1 MYTFFFMSVQC
12 HFLSTNTLQKKFFK
26 LTTLVPIAAEMN
38 LNIKRLQT
46 LTASSVVDCTAC
58 QRSQLFGGRG
68 EEGGAYGEEE
78 GLHIYTLGIQG
89 FVFAQF
95 MRYSPILSGRKSLFL
110 NWHCA
115 ENKPYIKLQVWYTL
129 YHKTI
134 CFRAHSRAPKNKQ
147 TAKCTFKCSTLCE
160 QGSISQIFHDFF
172 PLSHVMLFE
181 DIVWS
186 SVHRKQHRS
195 KRWATKM

>member
-1 MYTFFFMSVQC
+1 MSVQC

-58 QRSQLFGGRG
+58 RRSQLFHGRG
-68 EEGGAYGEEE
+68 EGEKE
-78 GLHIYTLGIQG
+78 GLIERRRGFTYTPCACRDLCLRNLCVIVPFFQEENLCSWIEIVLKISPTLSYRCVTSQNHLFQG
-89 FVFAQF
+89 TFKAPQ
-95 MRYSPILSGRKSLFL
+95 
-110 NWHCA
+110 
-115 ENKPYIKLQVWYTL
+115 
-129 YHKTI
+129 KT
-134 CFRAHSRAPKNKQ
+134 K
-147 TAKCTFKCSTLCE
+147 TAKCTFKRSTHCK
-160 QGSISQIFHDFF
+160 QGGISQIFHHFF

-186 SVHRKQHRS
+186 SVHRKQGRS